1 MGSSEL
7 TIHTHTKVFSM
18 GASSNTICED
28 DMDVVLFVCFVC
40 LFVCLAFCLEATL
53 DNHVCATLTTNNTLK
68 CVDGSE
74 LQRSCNSKRVD
85 ANLSIKTTV
94 NACFASSVVIND

>member
-1 MGSSEL
+1 MAIEEMTTQCIMGASSNR
-7 TIHTHTKVFSM
+7 IWDRANSPYTHTNVFSM

-53 DNHVCATLTTNNTLK
+53 DNHVCAH
-68 CVDGSE
+68 
-74 LQRSCNSKRVD
+74 
-85 ANLSIKTTV
+85 
-94 NACFASSVVIND
+94 